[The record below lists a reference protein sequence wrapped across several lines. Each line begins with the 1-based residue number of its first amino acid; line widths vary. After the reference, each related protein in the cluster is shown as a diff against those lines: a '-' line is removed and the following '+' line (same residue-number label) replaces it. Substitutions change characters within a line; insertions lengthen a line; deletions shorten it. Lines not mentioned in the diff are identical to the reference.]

1 MKKLFA
7 GAAVALVAV
16 LGVVVLT
23 GFGGGC
29 GHQGG
34 PGRDPAKVAAFVNGR
49 VDDLL
54 DDVDAT
60 PDQRTKIHAIAD
72 RMLAEAQALHGDH
85 AQTHETF
92 LAQWKA
98 ETPDKAQLHALVD
111 ARIEAFRKVA
121 HDAVDAGVEAHDVL
135 SPAQREKLAKKAERW
150 HR

>member
-1 MKKLFA
+1 MKKLFGGTA
-7 GAAVALVAV
+7 LALAVV
-16 LGVVVLT
+16 LGVVTLS
-23 GFGGGC
+23 GFGC
-29 GHQGG
+29 SHHGH
-34 PGRDPAKVAAFVNGR
+34 PRDPAQVAKFVSGR

-72 RMLAEAQALHGDH
+72 RMLAEGQALHADH
-85 AQTHETF
+85 AKVHDTIV
-92 LAQWKA
+92 AQWKA

-111 ARIEAFRKVA
+111 ARMDELRKVA

-135 SPAQREKLAKKAERW
+135 TPAQREKLAKKAERW